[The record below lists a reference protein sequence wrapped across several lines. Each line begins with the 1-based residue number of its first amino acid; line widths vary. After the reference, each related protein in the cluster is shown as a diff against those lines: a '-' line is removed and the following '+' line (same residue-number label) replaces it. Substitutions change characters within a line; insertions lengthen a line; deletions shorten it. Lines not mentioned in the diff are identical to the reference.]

1 MGYLCGLK
9 YRIMKEKSIEIIAPE
24 GYEVDKERSSFEKIV
39 FRALPDKLP
48 KTWEELKK
56 IGGFFTDGN
65 SNVNPI
71 HGDGLLYTDDET
83 VRNTWPTREEAEASI
98 ALAQLCQLRDRYNG
112 GWKPE
117 WGLETLKYV
126 IYHSRD
132 GIGVTSFFTLPH
144 VLAFKTPELR
154 DEFKKNFADL
164 IEKAKPLLG

>member
-1 MGYLCGLK
+1 
-9 YRIMKEKSIEIIAPE
+9 MKEKSIEIIAPD

-98 ALAQLCQLRDRYNG
+98 ALAQLCQLRDRYNR
-112 GWKPE
+112 GWKPD
-117 WGLETLKYV
+117 WVNG
-126 IYHSRD
+126 RD
-132 GIGVTSFFTLPH
+132 KFCITFYGGDVHPFEPVHFH
-144 VLAFKTPELR
+144 GVLAFKTPELR